1 MDNCVITFKI
11 GGESIEL
18 SVDSSSLPND
28 YVQLKK
34 LFREQDKW
42 NSFISQLKS
51 FLKNRK
57 TISDINLDE
66 LIDSDHIISNGT
78 VADLKARFP
87 SEQFPEDTD
96 EYNISSKKIL
106 LVKKYKTK
114 KGKLLY
120 GRIINKN
127 GEEIFIVDFSH
138 IKSLIN
144 YFTFQKQ
151 ISSSDILLKINDIYK
166 KQLEIIYQKA
176 LLDNNLKQPLED
188 YVKNRVSK
196 IEKIEGETKKEY
208 EDRKK
213 QIEDRLKMESLLILF
228 TQNKTPFKKMT
239 YEYNSENFGA
249 YRVLNNLAEQILQIS
264 NKKKTYS
271 DRVLEDLVR
280 SVDKYS
286 KDFSEA
292 QLSKNFVIELLPN
305 DLKQKFIELDLKNK
319 DDNISYKKVNEEL
332 NKSIKDNRTRFNS
345 IFGKA
350 VVDKYDE
357 NTDGWNIL
365 IQEIL
370 NRDKTFNFNYKKQE
384 NNKIILEKFHS
395 NLENTFGI
403 GFEQLLQYNEPKYYN
418 GKYILEEVLK
428 DGSKRY
434 YVTNY
439 YTTEFLLANKFNT
452 REEAEDFID
461 NNDETEIIKNSYKAL
476 HSLNQDEKGNLISDD
491 KNNLYFFYENYIP
504 VKTLITVLDY
514 DVPKLK
520 LENVKEDMRGFI
532 SSNLEE
538 LKVSDF
544 REFVKNKL
552 DTYLKDNDMLYSDE
566 VERILNLI
574 NTPERIF
581 LFVSQ
586 LNNPKYKTVEGKLVP
601 FDLSSKKD
609 ILDLAEEI
617 GNINK
622 YRYYYVKNRSSSGLL
637 TLIRTNPEIIPDYR
651 KDRRYPIKNV
661 LTAAQKVLSPKL
673 GGAKLNILTDSQIQ
687 EMLGEEYSKF
697 SAKAFIK
704 GNEIYINS
712 DKANPEDLFH
722 EYVHIIMA
730 YLKTNEE
737 TKDQYIKLLEEVWNF
752 KENDSKRLDVE
763 RIYSDY
769 ALIDKMEEYFAI
781 KFGDWIKNNS
791 QLEFGN
797 IFSNSILKKGTKIL
811 FDPNNSSKSI
821 KQLYGKTLYDVFLN
835 FNSEIAQYLENNKS
849 LGSEGFEQLF
859 TLTRKRS
866 EWIRKQ
872 IHDGKLEEYDCI

>member
-127 GEEIFIVDFSH
+127 GEEIFIVDSSH

-166 KQLEIIYQKA
+166 KQLEIIYYKA

-552 DTYLKDNDMLYSDE
+552 
-566 VERILNLI
+566 
-574 NTPERIF
+574 
-581 LFVSQ
+581 
-586 LNNPKYKTVEGKLVP
+586 
-601 FDLSSKKD
+601 
-609 ILDLAEEI
+609 
-617 GNINK
+617 
-622 YRYYYVKNRSSSGLL
+622 
-637 TLIRTNPEIIPDYR
+637 
-651 KDRRYPIKNV
+651 
-661 LTAAQKVLSPKL
+661 
-673 GGAKLNILTDSQIQ
+673 
-687 EMLGEEYSKF
+687 
-697 SAKAFIK
+697 
-704 GNEIYINS
+704 
-712 DKANPEDLFH
+712 
-722 EYVHIIMA
+722 
-730 YLKTNEE
+730 
-737 TKDQYIKLLEEVWNF
+737 
-752 KENDSKRLDVE
+752 
-763 RIYSDY
+763 
-769 ALIDKMEEYFAI
+769 EYF
-781 KFGDWIKNNS
+781 
-791 QLEFGN
+791 
-797 IFSNSILKKGTKIL
+797 
-811 FDPNNSSKSI
+811 
-821 KQLYGKTLYDVFLN
+821 FL
-835 FNSEIAQYLENNKS
+835 
-849 LGSEGFEQLF
+849 
-859 TLTRKRS
+859 
-866 EWIRKQ
+866 
-872 IHDGKLEEYDCI
+872 